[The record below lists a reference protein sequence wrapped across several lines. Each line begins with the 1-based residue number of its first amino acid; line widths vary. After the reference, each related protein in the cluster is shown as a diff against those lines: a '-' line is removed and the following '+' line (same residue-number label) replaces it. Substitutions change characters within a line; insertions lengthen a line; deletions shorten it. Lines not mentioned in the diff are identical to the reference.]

1 MVLRGCR
8 WVIDSIDRLVDWSI
22 GVSIGW
28 LIGEKRTFVVVLYV
42 LSTSTYSPTYLI
54 CLLHVYSGWPFPFAI
69 IYNYLVYVYPIYCD
83 H

>member
-42 LSTSTYSPTYLI
+42 LSTVQYLPH
-54 CLLHVYSGWPFPFAI
+54 CLLHIYSGWPFPFAI
-69 IYNYLVYVYPIYCD
+69 ICNYLVYVYPIYCD